1 MGQGKI
7 DVANAAR
14 MRLPRAMTPIDG
26 LRSPGDKSVA
36 YLFHLGRMFDKMR
49 LQQAG
54 KLPEDF
60 QRNYGLS
67 FGLDGQLC
75 GFLGVEFG
83 AIEARLREGGTDAE
97 IAEWIFAQGFR
108 PNRSQIFVW
117 NEYIR
122 KLGWNDR
129 ATAVVAKAKEAAG
142 IVDRPDLITVFE
154 SIDYSEGREPAPPR

>member
-1 MGQGKI
+1 MPCVEGI
-7 DVANAAR
+7 
-14 MRLPRAMTPIDG
+14 
-26 LRSPGDKSVA
+26 RSPYDKTA
-36 YLFHLGRMFDKMR
+36 GGLHHLGRMLDKMR

-75 GFLGVEFG
+75 GFLTVKFEE
-83 AIEARLREGGTDAE
+83 IEARVAQGGTDAE
-97 IAEWIFAQGFR
+97 IAEWIFARGLR
-108 PNRSQIFVW
+108 PTRQQAHVW

-129 ATAVVAKAKEAAG
+129 GTAIITKVKDQEGLTARTDIQTIFDGIEA
-142 IVDRPDLITVFE
+142 L
-154 SIDYSEGREPAPPR
+154 EGRLPPVRG